1 MKKILIALII
11 VILISPKVYS
21 NWVEIEIVDLE
32 DDDLS
37 IFYND
42 KTISKIN
49 DQELTINILFNS
61 NTAISMGQKGN
72 FKSIIFSNVIDCKK
86 RMYRTQVSH
95 TYSESM
101 GKGHREFAHKHNNT
115 KFSNFGM
122 YLYNSYIDS
131 GELKELTE
139 VYNKECKNI
148 FPNLRNKPIVN
159 ITPDEVLDNFSR
171 MKSLKNNFESNCIKY
186 NKKSWSHSG
195 QFLDSSTNL
204 LKLKKDDKKNY
215 FNALAALNERNF
227 DKSLILINNLLLNED
242 LKAIDKALLYRLKGF
257 NFGMQGEFNQQIKF
271 FNKALCLNVL
281 TIRDQIELHYSLIGI
296 FKTLQEPVFALN
308 EINEIM
314 NFYKNILDSSII
326 KDNIHQ
332 ISRSGTF
339 RLKAEYGFVNMY
351 LALYSP
357 KNSLAQKHFIKIAK
371 PYVEDVFKNS
381 LSPSPDDYYA
391 YLELL
396 KYENKLF
403 EYKDVLKKL
412 AKIDSCKGYR
422 DNEYNF
428 ELSKINRELGLPET
442 EKLSVFS
449 CLPRVINNEVAN
461 PPRTAFKKDTNG
473 WVLIK
478 TGIDKKG
485 NTISPE
491 VIDYSPTD
499 IFNKYSLDAAKKTTY
514 ETSSVSQIEEKFKDE
529 FKTEYPIEGIFLQ
542 YRFFQYGDICPI
554 EKTKKPIIYIPEFRN
569 CPYTP

>member
-11 VILISPKVYS
+11 VILITPKAYS
-21 NWVEIEIVDLE
+21 NWLEIEIIDLE
-32 DDDLS
+32 DDLS
-37 IFYND
+37 MFYND
-42 KTISKIN
+42 KAISKIN

-61 NTAISMGQKGN
+61 NSDMSMGQKGN
-72 FKSIIFSNVIDCKK
+72 FKSVIFSNIVDCKK
-86 RMYRTQVSH
+86 RMYRTQISH

-101 GKGHREFAHKHNNT
+101 GKGYRKFAHKNNNT
-115 KFSNFGM
+115 KLSNFGW
-122 YLYNSYIDS
+122 YLDNVYIDRLD
-131 GELKELTE
+131 ELKELTK

-159 ITPDEVLDNFSR
+159 ITPAEVLDNFPR
-171 MKSLKNNFESNCIKY
+171 MESLKNNFKSTCVKY

-195 QFLDSSTNL
+195 QFLGSSTNL

-215 FNALAALNERNF
+215 LNALAALNERKL
-227 DKSLILINNLLLNED
+227 DKSLMLINNLLLNED

-257 NFGMQGEFNQQIKF
+257 NFGMQGEYNQQIKF

-281 TIRDQIELHYSLIGI
+281 TIRDQIELHYSLIEI
-296 FKTLQEPVFALN
+296 FKTLEEPVFALN
-308 EINEIM
+308 EINQLI
-314 NFYKNILDSSII
+314 NYYKNILDPSII

-339 RLKAEYGFVNMY
+339 RLKAEYGLINIY

-381 LSPSPDDYYA
+381 LSPSPMDYYA

-396 KYENKLF
+396 KYEKKLF

-422 DNEYNF
+422 DDEYSY
-428 ELSKINRELGLPET
+428 ELSKINKELGLSET
-442 EKLSVFS
+442 EELSVLN
-449 CLPRVINNEVAN
+449 CLPVVINNEWPN
-461 PPRTAFKKDTNG
+461 PPNTTYKKDTNG
-473 WVLIK
+473 WVLIE

-485 NTISPE
+485 NTINPE

-499 IFNKYSLDAAKKTTY
+499 IFNKYSIDAVKKTTY
-514 ETSSVSQIEEKFKDE
+514 DPSSVHKKDGL
-529 FKTEYPIEGIFLQ
+529 KAEYPIQGILLQ
-542 YRFFQYGDICPI
+542 YRFFHSWYSNGDICPI
-554 EKTKKPIIYIPEFRN
+554 EKTKKPLFYIPEFRN
-569 CPYTP
+569 CLYTP